1 MATAQPVARLMS
13 LLVAVLLVICGC
25 FEPDHS
31 LIPPAQPVEVT
42 SGLTAGD
49 VFEVRVFGQEHLGG
63 TFQVQEDGTIVVPL
77 LGPVDVD
84 GKTKTEVG
92 QLLEKRFGAG
102 YLRDPHVT
110 VIMTT
115 RENLEVSVLGQVQ
128 RPGTFPYIEKLTLVQ
143 AISEAGGLNELAH
156 SRKVKL
162 TRKGPTGTGTYDV
175 SVRAITEGRAADILL
190 QPGDIIF
197 VPMAPI

>member
-1 MATAQPVARLMS
+1 VGRARC
-13 LLVAVLLVICGC
+13 LLVALLLVICGC

-77 LGPVDVD
+77 LGPVDVS
-84 GKTKTEVG
+84 GKTKAEAATMLE
-92 QLLEKRFGAG
+92 QLFGDG

-110 VIMTT
+110 VVMTE

-128 RPGTFPYIEKLTLVQ
+128 RPGTFPYVEKLTLVQ
-143 AISEAGGLNELAH
+143 AISEAGGLAELAH

-162 TRKGPTGTGTYDV
+162 TRKGPTGVGTYDV
-175 SVRAITEGRAADILL
+175 SVKAITEGRAADILL

-197 VPMAPI
+197 VPLAPI